1 MRIEVNLLGGSS
13 RRPRKKTGA
22 GLQLPDFR
30 EMFAQVKDPLFLGAV
45 VAIVVAV
52 VFVGSLFTLQ
62 QAQLTSLQDEAER
75 VRADARRY
83 SNLIAQKRQAER
95 LRDSLVAELREIRN
109 IDGDRYIW
117 PHILEEVTRALPDYS
132 WLVAVTSLETPQPV
146 VSDSVELPPPP
157 VQFQVEGRTSEIAA
171 YTRFLRRL
179 AASPWVTN
187 VVEGPATTVV
197 EDEKAIRAFSVTAT
211 FQQADSAFMRTV
223 PVIQSVR

>member
-1 MRIEVNLLGGSS
+1 MRIEVNLLGGSK
-13 RRPRKKTGA
+13 RTRKKAGA
-22 GLQLPDFR
+22 GLKMPDFG
-30 EMFAQVKDPLFLGAV
+30 ELFAQVRDPLFLGA
-45 VAIVVAV
+45 IVAV
-52 VFVGSLFTLQ
+52 VAAVLFVGSLFTLQ
-62 QAQLTSLQDEAER
+62 QAKLASLESDAER
-75 VRADARRY
+75 VRAEARRY

-109 IDGDRYIW
+109 IDGDRYVW

-132 WLVAVTSLETPQPV
+132 WLVSVSAIETPPPV
-146 VSDSVELPPPP
+146 VSDSVQLPPPP
-157 VQFQVEGRTSEIAA
+157 IQFQVEGRTSEIAA